1 MSTGFKYFAR
11 LIDSS
16 AKPVV
21 GIATEIQLFNMAVA
35 AWVTV
40 GTATSDANGMLRS
53 KGDIPDDTVTHAPV
67 LRLVEAGG
75 TTVLSGS
82 PRVSLS
88 GRVSP
93 IGFDFGELVL
103 LDEADR
109 FVQRRSAMRLT
120 TDDRATIGAV
130 VMPADA
136 ATRAFDAGALR
147 ASIIDDVTKTFA
159 ARLADNTKAIED
171 RDMALASERALR
183 ADREKT
189 LSDTARELAE
199 SKVTIAALRGA
210 AATAAA
216 AAVGGPQVFAET
228 IAPSSQVVGIGDL
241 ATKLGTELVGA
252 QTALKSSGFSLGSIS
267 VNARGLVQGDGS
279 QLNLLDIADLKTLP
293 AGVLSDVRID
303 LTPNTIAGG
312 VMQIAVP
319 DVAQLTETAA
329 RRVLASVGLVLDTS
343 YGPRA
348 LNNDA
353 AEGQAML
360 QTPGHGT
367 GVARGSR
374 VLVIFAR
381 DFGG

>member
-1 MSTGFKYFAR
+1 MSTGFKCFAR

-16 AKPVV
+16 AKPVA
-21 GIATEIQLFNMAVA
+21 GIATEVQWFDMAAA

-40 GTATSDANGMLRS
+40 GTATTDVDGKLHS
-53 KGDIPDDTVTHAPV
+53 KGDIPDDKVTLAPA

-88 GRVSP
+88 GRAPTLDV
-93 IGFDFGELVL
+93 DFGELVHL
-103 LDEADR
+103 AEADR
-109 FVQRRSAMRLT
+109 FVQPRTATRLT
-120 TDDRATIGAV
+120 PDDRATIGAV
-130 VMPADA
+130 VMPADT
-136 ATRAFDAGALR
+136 ATRAFDAGDLR
-147 ASIIDDVTKTFA
+147 AAVIDDVTKTFA

-171 RDMALASERALR
+171 LDMALASERALR

-216 AAVGGPQVFAET
+216 AAVGGPQVFAEG

-241 ATKLGTELVGA
+241 AVKLGTELVGA

-279 QLNLLDIADLKTLP
+279 RLNLLDIADLKTLP

-303 LTPNTIAGG
+303 LTPNTTVGG
-312 VMQIAVP
+312 VVQIAVP

>member
-1 MSTGFKYFAR
+1 MSTGFKFFAR

-16 AKPVV
+16 AKPVA
-21 GIATEIQLFNMAVA
+21 GIATEVQLFDLAAA

-40 GTATSDANGMLRS
+40 GAATSDADGQLRS
-53 KGDIPDDTVTHAPV
+53 KGDIADDTVTLAPA

-88 GRVSP
+88 GRVP
-93 IGFDFGELVL
+93 TLDVDFGELVHL
-103 LDEADR
+103 AEADR
-109 FVQRRSAMRLT
+109 FVQPRTATRLT
-120 TDDRATIGAV
+120 PDDRATIGAV
-130 VMPADA
+130 VLPADA

-147 ASIIDDVTKTFA
+147 AAVTDDVTRTFA

-189 LSDTARELAE
+189 LSDKARELAE

-216 AAVGGPQVFAET
+216 AAVGGPQVFAEG

-241 ATKLGTELVGA
+241 AVKLGTELVGA

-279 QLNLLDIADLKTLP
+279 RLNLLDIADLKTLP

-303 LTPNTIAGG
+303 LTPDTAVGG
-312 VMQIAVP
+312 EAQIAVP

-329 RRVLASVGLVLDTS
+329 RRVLASVGLVLDAS
-343 YGPRA
+343 YGPLA
-348 LNNDA
+348 LNSDA

-367 GVARGSR
+367 GVARGAR

-381 DFGG
+381 SFGG

>member
-16 AKPVV
+16 AKPVA
-21 GIATEIQLFNMAVA
+21 GIATEVQLFDMAAA

-40 GTATSDANGMLRS
+40 GTATSDADGQLRS
-53 KGDIPDDTVTHAPV
+53 KGDIPDDTVTLAPA

-82 PRVSLS
+82 PRVSRH

-93 IGFDFGELVL
+93 LDFDFGELVHL
-103 LDEADR
+103 AEADR
-109 FVQRRSAMRLT
+109 FVQPRTATRLT
-120 TDDRATIGAV
+120 PGERETIGAV

-147 ASIIDDVTKTFA
+147 AAVTDDVTKTFA
-159 ARLADNTKAIED
+159 ARLADNTKASED
-171 RDMALASERALR
+171 RDMALANERALR

-216 AAVGGPQVFAET
+216 AAVGGPQVFAEG

-241 ATKLGTELVGA
+241 AVKLGTELVGA

-267 VNARGLVQGDGS
+267 VNARGLMQGDGS
-279 QLNLLDIADLKTLP
+279 RLNLLDIADLKTLP

-303 LTPNTIAGG
+303 LTPDTTVGG
-312 VMQIAVP
+312 EAQIAVP

-329 RRVLASVGLVLDTS
+329 RRVLASVGLVLDAS

-348 LNNDA
+348 LNGDA

-367 GVARGSR
+367 GVARGAR

-381 DFGG
+381 AFGG